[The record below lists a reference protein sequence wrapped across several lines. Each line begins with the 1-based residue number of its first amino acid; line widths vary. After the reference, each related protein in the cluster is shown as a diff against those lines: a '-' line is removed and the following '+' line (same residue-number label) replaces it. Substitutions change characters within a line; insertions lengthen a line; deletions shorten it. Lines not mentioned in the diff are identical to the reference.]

1 MKQLKLKAIDDSV
14 RKGERN
20 KIELCKKLLLVRLQF
35 WMSKRKTSLETVCC
49 QQAHKNDA
57 SFFGLYG

>member
-49 QQAHKNDA
+49 
-57 SFFGLYG
+57 